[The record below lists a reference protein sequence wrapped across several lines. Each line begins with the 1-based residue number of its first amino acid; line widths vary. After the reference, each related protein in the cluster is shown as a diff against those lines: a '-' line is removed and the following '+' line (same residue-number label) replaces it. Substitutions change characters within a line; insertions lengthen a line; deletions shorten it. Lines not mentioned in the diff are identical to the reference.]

1 MKEQGTTTKSASDLY
16 LDLKVIK
23 LEINKFKAEKELAK
37 IELKEYQEA
46 RDAIQNEYVHGIDI
60 GDLRDKVLSNI
71 KAGLQRD
78 IDVLSKNKTL
88 LENSA
93 EQKYN
98 ETKSLKEKIVKLSSQ
113 KDDISSQLQKTT
125 QELEKAREEKN
136 QEIKLLNSEIEKISN
151 NLKEIRK
158 SNEIELQTITGAR
171 KELEDERKLRMKEDI
186 RLANKS
192 SDLHIY
198 EARLRKKYLELM
210 PGVEIV
216 V

>member
-16 LDLKVIK
+16 LDLKEIK

-37 IELKEYQEA
+37 IELKEYLEA

-71 KAGLQRD
+71 KANLQKD
-78 IDVLSKNKTL
+78 IDVLSKDKTL
-88 LENSA
+88 LENSV
-93 EQKYN
+93 EQKAN
-98 ETKSLKEKIVKLSSQ
+98 ESKSLKERIVKLSDQQVEKSFE
-113 KDDISSQLQKTT
+113 LQKINN
-125 QELEKAREEKN
+125 ELEEAREEKN
-136 QEIKLLNSEIEKISN
+136 QELKLITTEIEEKTNI
-151 NLKEIRK
+151 LKELRT
-158 SNEIELQTITGAR
+158 NNQIELQTIKDAR
-171 KELEDERKLRMKEDI
+171 KELEDEKKLRMKEDI
-186 RLANKS
+186 RLANKG

-210 PGVEIV
+210 PEMEIV